1 MNTFLLTSLIGLF
14 FGTIG
19 TMIGGIIG
27 INIKHCSNR
36 LLSLILSFASGLMI
50 AVVCFDLI
58 PEALKI
64 SNISI
69 IALGMMLGFIII
81 FICDILIHY
90 KFKKKNKIDDSRLL
104 ITGIIIAI
112 GIAMHNFPE
121 GLAIGSG
128 YEVSSKLGLSLAIA
142 ICIHDIPE
150 GLSMAIPMKSGGL
163 KSWKILIYIFLSGI
177 VTGVGSFVGSVIG
190 TISLNIIST
199 CLSLAAGAM
208 LFIVSC
214 ELMPEA
220 SKLGSGRVGAIGTIL
235 GIMLGLIIMNL

>member
-1 MNTFLLTSLIGLF
+1 MNIFVLTTIIGLF

-19 TMIGGIIG
+19 TMLGGLIG
-27 INIKHCSNR
+27 ISIKQCSNKI
-36 LLSLILSFASGLMI
+36 LGLILSFASGLMT

-64 SNISI
+64 SNIETI
-69 IALGMMLGFIII
+69 ILGILIGFILI
-81 FICDILIHY
+81 FICDMLIHY
-90 KFKKKNKIDDSRLL
+90 KFYKLSKNEDSKIL

-112 GIAMHNFPE
+112 GLAMHNFPE

-150 GLSMAIPMKSGGL
+150 GLSMAIPMKTGGI
-163 KSWKILIYIFLSGI
+163 KSWKILIYIFLSGF
-177 VTGVGSFVGSVIG
+177 VTGVGAFVGSIIG
-190 TISLNIIST
+190 TISLNIISI

-208 LFIVSC
+208 IFIVSC

-220 SKLGSGRVGAIGTIL
+220 SKLASGRIVAIGTIL
-235 GIMLGLIIMNL
+235 GLILGLVIMNL